1 MGMAANKGDK
11 RDGKKARKDDGKKA
25 GKDGGKGRK
34 RKAAKAAKA
43 ERDKPRVRMADLADP
58 HELYEASVQ
67 SVSHEVEFLEAAFVE
82 LVGRKPLTLRE
93 DFCGTAAAACEWVRS
108 HRDRSAVAVDID
120 PKVLAWGRDHH
131 VGALKAKQRA
141 RVRLLEGDVRTAE
154 TGATDITVAF
164 NFSWWTFKTRQAL
177 LEYFRAVHAS
187 LADDGMFVLD
197 IYGGSDAYEEQE
209 EATDYGL
216 FTYVWDQF
224 GFDPGLGP
232 LHLLHPLPLPGR
244 LRAAARLQLRLAAVD
259 PAGAARA
266 AGGGRLRAVGGLLAG
281 RGRGGRAQRRV
292 LDRRARRGGPG
303 LDRLRGGGQAPGP
316 GLTRATPGGD
326 ARLARPAACLKCR
339 A

>member
-1 MGMAANKGDK
+1 
-11 RDGKKARKDDGKKA
+11 
-25 GKDGGKGRK
+25 
-34 RKAAKAAKA
+34 
-43 ERDKPRVRMADLADP
+43 MADLADP

-67 SVSHEVEFLEAAFVE
+67 SVSHEVEFLDAAFVE

-131 VGALKAKQRA
+131 VASLKAKQRA

-197 IYGGSDAYEEQE
+197 IYGGSDAYAEQE

-224 GFDPGLGP
+224 GFDPVSARYICYIHFRFPDGSELP
-232 LHLLHPLPLPGR
+232 RAFSYDWRLWTLPELRELLAEAGFERSVVYWQGEDEEGEPNGEFSIVERGEADP
-244 LRAAARLQLRLAAVD
+244 AWIAYVAAVK
-259 PAGAARA
+259 RS
-266 AGGGRLRAVGGLLAG
+266 G
-281 RGRGGRAQRRV
+281 RG
-292 LDRRARRGGPG
+292 
-303 LDRLRGGGQAPGP
+303 
-316 GLTRATPGGD
+316 
-326 ARLARPAACLKCR
+326 
-339 A
+339 

>member
-197 IYGGSDAYEEQE
+197 IYGGSDAYAEQE

-224 GFDPGLGP
+224 GFDPVSARYICYIHFRFPDGSELP
-232 LHLLHPLPLPGR
+232 RAFSYDWRLWTLPELRELLAEAGFERSVVYWQGEDEEGEPNGEFSIVERGEADPAWIAYVAAVKRPGR
-244 LRAAARLQLRLAAVD
+244 
-259 PAGAARA
+259 G
-266 AGGGRLRAVGGLLAG
+266 
-281 RGRGGRAQRRV
+281 
-292 LDRRARRGGPG
+292 
-303 LDRLRGGGQAPGP
+303 
-316 GLTRATPGGD
+316 
-326 ARLARPAACLKCR
+326 
-339 A
+339 